1 VVGSLGSRRRGAEER
16 RVRGE
21 GVARRSG
28 VGGVLVGRE
37 VRSVLGEGKKES
49 VVVVGGGGG
58 GAGEVEFR
66 RGQSSES

>member
-1 VVGSLGSRRRGAEER
+1 
-16 RVRGE
+16 
-21 GVARRSG
+21 
-28 VGGVLVGRE
+28 